1 MVFCD
6 GRAVISSQIG
16 AAPAF
21 IWPFTYR
28 CCTNI
33 YLTFHISAL
42 HQHLSDHSHIGAA
55 PAFIWPFTY
64 RCCTSIYLT
73 FHILALHQHLS
84 DLSHIGAWKRQ
95 KIGAFTTVEP
105 MRRADEHRVVVNEWG
120 SLSVEK
126 TPSAVNVG
134 IKSGL
139 LHGPGRSIQHNRIH
153 NSKSV
158 LSIAWT

>member
-84 DLSHIGAWKRQ
+84 DHSHIGAAP
-95 KIGAFTTVEP
+95 AFIWPFTYWRCTSIYLTFHISARENDKKLAHLQQWNP
-105 MRRADEHRVVVNEWG
+105 CGELMNTEWLSTNEVV
-120 SLSVEK
+120 
-126 TPSAVNVG
+126 
-134 IKSGL
+134 
-139 LHGPGRSIQHNRIH
+139 
-153 NSKSV
+153 
-158 LSIAWT
+158 